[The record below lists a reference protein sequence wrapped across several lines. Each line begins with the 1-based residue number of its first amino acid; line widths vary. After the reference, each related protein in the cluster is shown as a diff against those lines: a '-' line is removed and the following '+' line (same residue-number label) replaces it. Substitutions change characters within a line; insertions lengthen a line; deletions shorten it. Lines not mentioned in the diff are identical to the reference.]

1 MSKIDEIYEFVLPE
15 MESLK
20 IEDTTENRIS
30 FLMGLSDAWKE
41 DTDRCLEKT
50 LYQLALTSEINC
62 LRLKL
67 MFPRIMG

>member
-1 MSKIDEIYEFVLPE
+1 MTKIEEIYEFVLPE

-41 DTDRCLEKT
+41 DTDRCIEKT
-50 LYQLALTSEINC
+50 LYQLALIGELNR
-62 LRLKL
+62 LRIKL
-67 MFPRIMG
+67 TFAHVMA